1 MRMTLKEQIAKNRLA
16 EAYCVLLAAADRRQK
31 RLAAEEGARK
41 TTNSGTDSDAQPEI
55 GGK

>member
-1 MRMTLKEQIAKNRLA
+1 MTLKEQIAKNRLA